1 MLIRIL
7 CLSFTLAWSGVSL
20 AAPKLAAPEVVKVN
34 DRIYA
39 MLGPVGMPDAHN
51 QGYMVNTVAIIGDKG
66 VILVD
71 TGFSDE
77 IGRHLKAAIKK
88 VSDKPI
94 THVINTHH
102 HGDHVLGNSEFKG
115 AEILST
121 EYCRDTVDKNGWN
134 WVGILESMVG
144 RKFPNTK
151 PLTPTATV
159 AQESRTER
167 TIHGVKMV
175 IWAPPGSHTPG
186 DLMVHLPEDKV
197 LIAGDIIVSR
207 MTPNLGDGNVNN
219 WIEVL
224 SEVKAMDLKTVIPGH
239 GPLMST
245 QDVAVMHTRMVEFY
259 AGVEKGY
266 KDGLMDSEIRKTLD
280 LSEWEKMVNFNE
292 LMGVNINR
300 AFLEAEQRNF

>member
-1 MLIRIL
+1 MLIRISL
-7 CLSFTLAWSGVSL
+7 LFFSLTWSVTSL
-20 AAPKLAAPEVVKVN
+20 AAPKLTAPEVIKVN

-39 MLGPVGMPDAHN
+39 LFGPVGMPDPHN
-51 QGYMVNTVAIIGDKG
+51 QGYMVNTVVLIGDKG
-66 VILVD
+66 TILVD

-77 IGRHLKAAIKK
+77 VGRLLKASIKK
-88 VSDKPI
+88 ITDKPV

-102 HGDHVLGNSEFKG
+102 HGDHMLGNSEFKG

-121 EYCRDTVDKNGWN
+121 EYCRDSIDKNGWN
-134 WVGILESMVG
+134 WVEILEQMVG

-159 AQESRTER
+159 AQASRNER
-167 TIHGVKMV
+167 TIHGVKLV
-175 IWAPPGSHTPG
+175 LWAPPGAHTPG
-186 DLMVHLPEDKV
+186 DLMVYLPDDKV
-197 LIAGDIIVSR
+197 LIAGDIIVSE
-207 MTPNLGDGNVNN
+207 MAPNMGDGNVNN
-219 WIEVL
+219 WIDVL
-224 SEVKAMDLKTVIPGH
+224 AEVKAMDLKTIIPGH
-239 GPLMST
+239 GRLMST
-245 QDVAVMHTRMVEFY
+245 EDVAEMHARMAEFY

-266 KDGLMDSEIRKTLD
+266 KAGLMDSEIRQTLD

>member
-1 MLIRIL
+1 MLLRIMLIACVVI
-7 CLSFTLAWSGVSL
+7 WSGVS
-20 AAPKLAAPEVVKVN
+20 AASPKLAAPDVVKVN
-34 DRIYA
+34 KRVYA
-39 MLGPVGMPDAHN
+39 LLGPVGMPDAHN

-66 VILVD
+66 VVLVD

-77 IGRHLKAAIKK
+77 VGRLIKNAVGK
-88 VSDKPI
+88 LTRKPV

-121 EYCRDTVDKNGWN
+121 EYCRDSVDKTGWN
-134 WVGILESMVG
+134 WIGILEQMVG

-151 PLTPTATV
+151 PLTPTTTV

-167 TIHGVKMV
+167 IIHGVRMV

-186 DLMVHLPEDKV
+186 DLMIYLPEDKV
-197 LIAGDIIVSR
+197 LIAGDIMVSK
-207 MTPNLGDGNVNN
+207 MTPNLGDGNIGN
-219 WIEVL
+219 WIAVL
-224 SEVKAMDLKTVIPGH
+224 DEVKGMDLKSVIPGH
-239 GPLMST
+239 GPLMTT
-245 QDVAVMHTRMVEFY
+245 QDVVAMHARMTEFY

-266 KDGLMDSEIRKTLD
+266 KEGLMDSEIRQTLD
-280 LSEWEKMVNFNE
+280 LSEWEKMVNFKE

>member
-20 AAPKLAAPEVVKVN
+20 AAPKLAAPEVIKVN

-77 IGRHLKAAIKK
+77 IGRHLKVAVKK
-88 VSDKPI
+88 ITDKPI

-134 WVGILESMVG
+134 WVEILESMVG

-224 SEVKAMDLKTVIPGH
+224 AEVKAMDLKTVIPGH
-239 GPLMST
+239 GPLMT
-245 QDVAVMHTRMVEFY
+245 TKDVATMHTRMAEFY